1 MVAQIELRP
10 LGMLAVVALVLAAA
24 GCGSGSGPTFKVT
37 PVKGKVTM
45 GGQALADAQ
54 VSFLRQGQPPEG
66 YLGSGGKTD
75 AQGNFEVMTGV
86 QKGVPA
92 GKYTVVVS
100 KLVGA
105 DNKPLVEDPNSTQD
119 KGMLMAE
126 GKVKD
131 LVPASHNDAGQ
142 SQTIVEVT
150 DGKPVPDVTI
160 AIP

>member
-1 MVAQIELRP
+1 MLAQIERRL
-10 LGMLAVVALVLAAA
+10 LGILTIIALALTAA

-54 VSFLRQGQPPEG
+54 VSLVRQGQPPEG
-66 YLGSGGKTD
+66 YPGSGGKSD
-75 AQGNFEVMTGV
+75 AQGNFEVMTGA

-92 GKYTVVVS
+92 GKYTVVV
-100 KLVGA
+100 
-105 DNKPLVEDPNSTQD
+105 NKPLIEDPNSTSD

-131 LVPASHNDAGQ
+131 LVPPSHNDAGQ
-142 SQTIVEVT
+142 STTVVTVT
-150 DGKPVPDVTI
+150 DGTPVPDITI